1 VSPLAKRRGSVVV
14 TLIGMLLGA
23 TTSHAQLAPPAPLG
37 AAPSSSTA
45 PPGAPSGQPAAASRP
60 EEELDQAKKRD
71 SGRGLSWFWLEA
83 EGGYEHIDLTTF
95 DGGSAFTGGLI
106 SESADGGAVSAGI
119 GAQLVFLTLGA
130 RARFGF
136 FDAYRLGRIGGE
148 LGLRLPLGRLEP
160 RFDLG
165 AGYAALGT
173 FDGVATDD
181 FAVGGVYARA
191 GAGLDFFPVELMS
204 IGAHATFDVLA
215 LTRAASSNAVSLAT
229 EETSV
234 GSTFAIQLAA
244 GLHF

>member
-1 VSPLAKRRGSVVV
+1 MSPRAIRRVRATGTFLGTLLA
-14 TLIGMLLGA
+14 A
-23 TTSHAQLAPPAPLG
+23 ATSHAQLAPPPPLG
-37 AAPSSSTA
+37 ASPSSSAAASSTPA
-45 PPGAPSGQPAAASRP
+45 AQPAAAPRP
-60 EEELDQAKKRD
+60 VEELDRAKKND

-95 DGGSAFTGGLI
+95 DGGAAFTGGVI

-136 FDAYRLGRIGGE
+136 FDQYRLSRIGGE

-173 FDGVATDD
+173 FDGVAPND
-181 FAVGGVYARA
+181 FAVGGAYARA

-215 LTRAASSNAVSLAT
+215 LTRAESSNALALAT
-229 EETSV
+229 EESSV

>member
-1 VSPLAKRRGSVVV
+1 VSRRASRRVSAAGA
-14 TLIGMLLGA
+14 LLGA
-23 TTSHAQLAPPAPLG
+23 LLAAATSHAQLAPPPPLG
-37 AAPSSSTA
+37 ASPTSSA
-45 PPGAPSGQPAAASRP
+45 AAPGALVRPAAAPRP
-60 EEELDQAKKRD
+60 DEELERAKKSD

-95 DGGSAFTGGLI
+95 DGGSSFTGGSI

-136 FDAYRLGRIGGE
+136 FDEYRLGRIGGE

-173 FDGVATDD
+173 FDGVAPDD
-181 FAVGGVYARA
+181 FAVGGAYARA

-215 LTRAASSNAVSLAT
+215 LTRAASANVVALAT
-229 EETSV
+229 EESSV

>member
-1 VSPLAKRRGSVVV
+1 MSPRATRRGSTV
-14 TLIGMLLGA
+14 GALLGTLLTA
-23 TTSHAQLAPPAPLG
+23 ATSHAQLAPPPPLG
-37 AAPSSSTA
+37 ASPSASA
-45 PPGAPSGQPAAASRP
+45 AAPGAPPAQPTADPRP
-60 EEELDQAKKRD
+60 EEELDRAKKND

-95 DGGSAFTGGLI
+95 DGGSAFTGGSI
-106 SESADGGAVSAGI
+106 SESSDGGAVSAGI

-136 FDAYRLGRIGGE
+136 FDQYRLGRIGGE
-148 LGLRLPLGRLEP
+148 VGLRLPLGRLEP

-173 FDGVATDD
+173 FDGVAPDD
-181 FAVGGVYARA
+181 FAVGGAYARA

-215 LTRAASSNAVSLAT
+215 LTRAASSNVLSLAT
-229 EETSV
+229 EESSV